1 MSSDD
6 DTPTD
11 SWPTPTDPFFTW
23 GDEEPAPYLPRPV
36 EPAAA
41 VSQALVDVVRK
52 PAPARRLPPWPRPV
66 VAAAA
71 AAAVTVISLIAWWA
85 LSGSGPQSD
94 PPQANTAPTTAPG
107 PAPTP
112 TPPPQSQTREFDNR
126 LMALLPAGYPP
137 GACRQAAP
145 PPDAL
150 SMVECGANADAP
162 GTSARYTLFA
172 AAQPLADAMTQLIEG
187 MTTQI
192 CPGNYASPGPWR
204 KTTTPEIPAGT
215 LVCGAT
221 RQGTPSVGWTLD
233 SAMLLAAIQGTRL
246 DQLYTWWSTHS

>member
-1 MSSDD
+1 
-6 DTPTD
+6 
-11 SWPTPTDPFFTW
+11 
-23 GDEEPAPYLPRPV
+23 
-36 EPAAA
+36 
-41 VSQALVDVVRK
+41 
-52 PAPARRLPPWPRPV
+52 
-66 VAAAA
+66 
-71 AAAVTVISLIAWWA
+71 
-85 LSGSGPQSD
+85 
-94 PPQANTAPTTAPG
+94 
-107 PAPTP
+107 
-112 TPPPQSQTREFDNR
+112 
-126 LMALLPAGYPP
+126 
-137 GACRQAAP
+137 
-145 PPDAL
+145 
-150 SMVECGANADAP
+150 MVECGANADAP